1 MNQDVLQCTSDV
13 ILLSGYFPWGCAF
26 FVVKWDPQKFVTRTH
41 THGVLQ
47 MVVSV
52 KHLHILSIW
61 NSDIPLQL
69 SIHFQVNG
77 GSDLACG
84 EVLFVDSTF
93 TTSCHC
99 GLMQI
104 GDATKTDMP
113 AAAGA

>member
-1 MNQDVLQCTSDV
+1 
-13 ILLSGYFPWGCAF
+13 
-26 FVVKWDPQKFVTRTH
+26 
-41 THGVLQ
+41 

-104 GDATKTDMP
+104 GDATKKVICLLFTVQP
-113 AAAGA
+113 AAVGV